1 MTSTFIYYTSET
13 QKDEW
18 LSRIL
23 EFTDREHI
31 GIVTSRLPVI
41 GNLSVFENIMLPA
54 SYHFNLSLKEG
65 RKMIENDL
73 KRLGISHVIDARPDF
88 LTDYER
94 LLVKYL
100 QVTYLQPKWIII
112 VSPRRMYAAEY
123 EEKFKDFLRCE
134 TRDNSVI
141 IDHINHRYL
150 FQDLENYTEL
160 DFELWLEINLR
171 TSNSK

>member
-1 MTSTFIYYTSET
+1 MTNTFIYYTSEA
-13 QKDEW
+13 QKERW
-18 LSRIL
+18 LDQIL
-23 EFTDREHI
+23 ELTKTEHI
-31 GIVTSRLPVI
+31 GIVTSRLPII
-41 GNLSVFENIMLPA
+41 GNLSVFENIILPA

-73 KRLGISHVIDARPDF
+73 KRLEMPHIIDTRPDF
-88 LTDYER
+88 LTDFEK
-94 LLVKYL
+94 LMVKYL

-160 DFELWLEINLR
+160 DFDLWLEINLQ
-171 TSNSK
+171 TSNSR